1 MWLPALSSTAAANPL
16 FTSLKSER
24 DPSKHELHGVPH
36 MNGNTI
42 TATLVARTW
51 HARATRIGQFQSC
64 PTHNTRSFTQHLCT
78 HVACT
83 CCSCWPVPILP
94 NTHRV
99 FVHTTCCA
107 FTPRDGAHRACTQV
121 WYLKIHSE
129 VDASLSLD
137 GGKGLVIHMSST
149 PCKDNVKEC
158 GGAKM
163 AAE

>member
-1 MWLPALSSTAAANPL
+1 MP
-16 FTSLKSER
+16 
-24 DPSKHELHGVPH
+24 
-36 MNGNTI
+36 NTQRAFVH
-42 TATLVARTW
+42 ATLV
-51 HARATRIGQFQSC
+51 HACGMHVLLVLASDV
-64 PTHNTRSFTQHLCT
+64 PHL
-78 HVACT
+78 
-83 CCSCWPVPILP
+83 SLLP
-94 NTHRV
+94 NTQRA

-121 WYLKIHSE
+121 WYLKNHSE